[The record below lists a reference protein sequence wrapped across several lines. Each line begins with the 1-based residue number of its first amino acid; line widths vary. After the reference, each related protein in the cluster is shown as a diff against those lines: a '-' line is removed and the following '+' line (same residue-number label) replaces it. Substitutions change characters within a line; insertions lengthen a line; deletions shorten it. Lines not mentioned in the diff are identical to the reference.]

1 MEAFLQIMEEHD
13 SIYHAQ
19 LARAAR
25 VKADSLNDP
34 DVARRLRETAI
45 KHERMARRLLQQS
58 EHAT

>member
-1 MEAFLQIMEEHD
+1 MEEHD

-45 KHERMARRLLQQS
+45 KHERMARRLQQQS